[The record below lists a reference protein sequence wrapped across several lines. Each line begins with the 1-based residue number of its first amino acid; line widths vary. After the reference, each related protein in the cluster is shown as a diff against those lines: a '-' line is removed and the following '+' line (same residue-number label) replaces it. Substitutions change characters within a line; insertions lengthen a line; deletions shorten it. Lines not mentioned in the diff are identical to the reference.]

1 MKALRN
7 IIRIVAAVAG
17 FFGLITLVLILAG
30 YRPYILKTASME
42 PVYPKGSL
50 CWVDTKVKLDSVSVG
65 DVLVYR
71 SPTNM
76 LVLHRLVDI
85 LPIQAASGSLSVTMQ
100 GDANNTQQDILLSNI
115 NCLGRESFT
124 IPRLGEVVERLLSDS
139 GTTWFFVVF
148 FLILACIPWESI
160 HRRIKKNPQKE
171 EAV

>member
-1 MKALRN
+1 MVYA
-7 IIRIVAAVAG
+7 
-17 FFGLITLVLILAG
+17 

-42 PVYPKGSL
+42 PLYAKGSL

-71 SPTNM
+71 SSTNM

-85 LPIQAASGSLSVTMQ
+85 LPIQAANGSLSVTMQ
-100 GDANNTQQDILLSNI
+100 GDANSTQQDILLSNI
-115 NCLGRESFT
+115 NFIGREAFT
-124 IPRLGEVVERLLSDS
+124 IPRLGEMAERILTDS
-139 GTTWFFVVF
+139 GSTWFFVVF